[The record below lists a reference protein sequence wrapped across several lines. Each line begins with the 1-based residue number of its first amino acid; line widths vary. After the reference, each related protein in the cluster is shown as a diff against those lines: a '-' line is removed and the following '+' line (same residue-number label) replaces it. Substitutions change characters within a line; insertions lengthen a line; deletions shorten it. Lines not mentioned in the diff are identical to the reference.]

1 MRMDWG
7 MQLNRK
13 EGLREML
20 FFDRRKGKER
30 RSAKNRRE
38 VEDPDYK
45 GLERRSPRKRRSGR
59 DRRGGVDRRSGR
71 YHRLPEDQKN
81 AVGAILANLEKLVD
95 WKRD

>member
-1 MRMDWG
+1 

-13 EGLREML
+13 GGLIEML

-30 RSAKNRRE
+30 RSAKDRRE

-45 GLERRSPRKRRSGR
+45 GLERRSPRK
-59 DRRGGVDRRSGR
+59 RRSGR

-95 WKRD
+95 WKRE